1 MNITMKGELIMNNKY
16 PNLFS
21 PLQVGTKTFKNRI
34 EAAPAMFAFAS
45 FLPDGTGFFNSRCSE
60 RAFRMLS
67 AKAKG
72 GAASVV
78 FGELAPNETTCRR
91 FPFEPAINWKDLNDP
106 NMEVVKNT
114 AEEIKKYGA
123 VPIAELVCPGHSKPF
138 LGDGFYPMTASATE
152 RDPSGED
159 FAWTGEGK
167 IPVKEFSKEDIKS
180 IIQDHVDACIWLRE
194 AGWEGVMIHAGH
206 GWLPA
211 QFLSLGLNHRT
222 DEYGGSVENRSRF
235 GVELVK
241 AIRENMGKDFLIEV
255 RVSGRERIEG
265 GIVVEDAAKFCQLV
279 EPYTDLI
286 HVSTGHYYK
295 PGRSKE
301 FSTAIDPHGLNVAD
315 AAYIKERVSIPV
327 AVVGGINSP
336 EMAEELIA
344 SGKVDMV
351 SLGRQL
357 FADPDFPNKAQSG
370 QDHLIRR
377 CLRCA
382 RCYPGPLGEHE
393 TEKSTLFLPKLGSCT
408 INPYMVWPFSH
419 HEDKFPDEY
428 DAIESPKNVIVI
440 GGGVGGIQ
448 AAITACDRGHHV
460 TLLEKTDKL
469 GGIINF
475 SEFSEHKQDIWNFA
489 NEIVRELE
497 ERKIEII
504 LNTEANVEMITKM
517 KPDAVIVATGSDTLM
532 LPIPGIEHAIPA
544 LDTYYNGFKDL
555 GKTTII
561 LGAGLVGCE
570 AAIDY
575 TAAGIHSVIVE
586 KAEALV
592 PDGYG
597 VYRTAV
603 CDKIDEYG
611 IQYKVNATVTN
622 IGKDFVEVKYEH
634 GGADMI
640 KADSVVN
647 ALGRRPVKKLAEA
660 LKEELSEQ
668 CVYEIGDCHK
678 VAQIGD
684 AISEGWTAAMNIR

>member
-1 MNITMKGELIMNNKY
+1 MNTKY

-21 PLQVGTKTFKNRI
+21 TLKVGTKTFKNRI
-34 EAAPAMFAFAS
+34 ESAPAMFAFTS
-45 FLPDGTGFFNSRCSE
+45 MMPDGLGFFNNRCDE
-60 RAFRMLS
+60 RSFRMLE

-91 FPFEPAINWKDLNDP
+91 FPFEPAINRKDMNDP
-106 NMEVVKNT
+106 NMEV
-114 AEEIKKYGA
+114 IKKTADMIKKNGA
-123 VPIAELVCPGHSKPF
+123 IAIAELVCPGQSKPF
-138 LGDGFYPMTASATE
+138 LGDGYYPMTASATE
-152 RDPSGED
+152 REPRGED
-159 FAWTGEGK
+159 IGWTGEGK
-167 IPVKEFSKEDIKS
+167 IPVKEFSKEDIKA
-180 IIQDHVDACIWLRE
+180 IIQDHVDSCIWLRE
-194 AGWEGVMIHAGH
+194 AGWEGILIHAGH

-211 QFLSLGLNHRT
+211 QFLSPQFNHRT

-265 GIVVEDAAKFCQLV
+265 GIGIEDTAKFCQLV

-315 AAYIKERVSIPV
+315 AAYIKERVNIPV
-327 AVVGGINSP
+327 TVVGGINSP

-357 FADPDFPNKAQSG
+357 FADPDFPNKALNG
-370 QDHLIRR
+370 QEHLIRR

-393 TEKSTLFLPKLGSCT
+393 TERKVSFMTKLGSCT
-408 INPYMVWPFSH
+408 VNPYLVWPFSH

-428 DAIESPKNVIVI
+428 EDIESPKNVLVI

-475 SEFSEHKQDIWNFA
+475 SEFSEHKQDIFSFM
-489 NEIVRELE
+489 NEIIGELK
-497 ERKIEII
+497 ERTVEIK
-504 LNTEANVEMITKM
+504 LNTEATVELVKTM
-517 KPDAVIVATGSDTLM
+517 KPNVVIVATGSDTLK
-532 LPIPGIEHAIPA
+532 LPIPGIENAIPA
-544 LDTYYNGFKDL
+544 IDTYYDEFKSL

-570 AAIDY
+570 ASIDY
-575 TAAGIHSVIVE
+575 AVGGTHSIIVE
-586 KAEALV
+586 KAETLV
-592 PDGYG
+592 PDVYG
-597 VYRTAV
+597 IYRTAV
-603 CDKIDEYG
+603 CDKIDELG
-611 IQYKVNATVTN
+611 IEYKVNATVTN
-622 IGKDFVEVKYEH
+622 IGKNFVEVQYEN
-634 GGADMI
+634 GDKEVI

-647 ALGRRPVKKLAEA
+647 ALGRRPIKDLAEA
-660 LKEELSEQ
+660 VKVEIPEQ
-668 CVYEIGDCHK
+668 CVYMVGDCQK

-684 AISEGWTAAMNIR
+684 AISAGWTVAMNIR

>member
-1 MNITMKGELIMNNKY
+1 MNNKY

-21 PLQVGTKTFKNRI
+21 PLKVGTKTFKNRI
-34 EAAPAMFAFAS
+34 EAAPAMFAFVS
-45 FLPDGTGFFNSRCSE
+45 LMPEGYGFFKDRCDE
-60 RAFRMLS
+60 RAFRMLE
-67 AKAKG
+67 AKAMG

-91 FPFEPAINWKDLNDP
+91 FPFEPVINWKDMNDP
-106 NMEVVKNT
+106 SINVIKKTTDM
-114 AEEIKKYGA
+114 IKKYGA
-123 VPIAELVCPGHSKPF
+123 VPIAELVAPGQSKPF
-138 LGDGFYPMTASATE
+138 LGDGYYPMTASATE
-152 RDPSGED
+152 REASGED
-159 FAWTGEGK
+159 FGWTGEGK
-167 IPVKEFSKEDIKS
+167 IPVKEFSREDIKA
-180 IIQDHVDACIWLRE
+180 IIQDHVDSCIWLKE
-194 AGWEGVMIHAGH
+194 AGWEGIMIHAGH

-211 QFLSLGLNHRT
+211 QFLSPSFNHRT

-241 AIRENMGKDFLIEV
+241 AIRENLGKDFLIEV

-265 GIVVEDAAKFCQLV
+265 GTVVEDTARFCQLI
-279 EPYTDLI
+279 EPYIDLI

-301 FSTAIDPHGLNVAD
+301 FSTALDPHGLNVAD
-315 AAYIKERVSIPV
+315 AVYIKERVNIPV

-336 EMAEELIA
+336 EMAEELIS

-357 FADPDFPNKAQSG
+357 FADPDFPNKAQNG

-393 TEKSTLFLPKLGSCT
+393 TEKKMGFVSMLGSCT
-408 INPYMVWPFSH
+408 VNPYMVWPFSH

-428 DAIESPKNVIVI
+428 EDVECPKNVLVI

-460 TLLEKTDKL
+460 TLLEKSSRL

-475 SEFSEHKQDIWNFA
+475 TEFSEHKQDIWNFV
-489 NEIVRELE
+489 NEIIGELK
-497 ERKIEII
+497 ERNVEVK
-504 LNTEANVEMITKM
+504 LNTEATVELVKNM
-517 KPDAVIVATGSDTLM
+517 KPDVVIVATGSDNLM
-532 LPIPGIEHAIPA
+532 LPIPGVENAIPA
-544 LDTYYNGFKDL
+544 LDTYFNGFKGM

-575 TAAGIHSVIVE
+575 AAAGIHSIIVE

-592 PDGYG
+592 PEGFG
-597 VYRTAV
+597 IYRTAV
-603 CDKIDEYG
+603 CDKIDELG
-611 IQYKVNATVTN
+611 IEYKVKAKVVN
-622 IGKDFVEVKYEH
+622 IGKDFVEVQYEN
-634 GGADMI
+634 GSKEVI

-647 ALGRRPVKKLAEA
+647 ALGRRPVKGLAEA
-660 LKEELSEQ
+660 LKAEMPEQ
-668 CVYEIGDCHK
+668 PLYEIGDCQK

-684 AISEGWTAAMNIR
+684 AVSAGWTAAMNIR